1 MAQSDSEAVMRDG
14 NDDLILPM
22 DALVRSMGVRRS
34 SPVCV
39 FVGAGASVS
48 SGLPS
53 AEMCVWEWKR
63 GIFLTNNPGLE
74 DQFAELSLPGV
85 RRRIQRWLDEQGR
98 FPLDG
103 ALEEYEFYI
112 QQCFTIAEDR
122 RAYFQEKVRVARP
135 HIGYQLLCH
144 LAEAGLVGSVWST
157 NFDGLAARAA
167 APFSLTPLEVGIDS
181 QRRLTRQPT
190 EGELFCISL
199 HGDYRYD
206 ALKNT
211 AEELQ
216 TQEAALRDGL
226 IEQVRT
232 TSLIVADYSGR
243 DQSVMNALQ
252 MAYAEPGT
260 GVLYWC
266 GFGDSDPPDNVR
278 ALIQWA
284 RKHGRQAFYVPT
296 LGFDD
301 LMTRLALHCLDG
313 EQREGAR
320 RCIVA
325 LASEDL
331 LHREPF
337 QVP

>member
-1 MAQSDSEAVMRDG
+1 MSGGLRLFASLSE
-14 NDDLILPM
+14 
-22 DALVRSMGVRRS
+22 
-34 SPVCV
+34 
-39 FVGAGASVS
+39 AGASVS

-112 QQCFTIAEDR
+112 QQCFPIAEDR

-167 APFSLTPLEVGIDS
+167 APCSLTPLEVGIDS

-232 TSLIVADYSGR
+232 SVSNCCWLQRARPVGHECFANGIRRTGDGRLVLVAGS
-243 DQSVMNALQ
+243 AT
-252 MAYAEPGT
+252 A
-260 GVLYWC
+260 
-266 GFGDSDPPDNVR
+266 
-278 ALIQWA
+278 I
-284 RKHGRQAFYVPT
+284 
-296 LGFDD
+296 
-301 LMTRLALHCLDG
+301 
-313 EQREGAR
+313 R
-320 RCIVA
+320 RTM
-325 LASEDL
+325 
-331 LHREPF
+331 
-337 QVP
+337 